1 MRSKSSSMPTPARR
15 CGPRPSGFTPPS
27 CRPCRSISARMC
39 SSCRNGWPGFVRPE
53 TNRRAPCGSPIGLF
67 SRDPMIRFA
76 ATRLIEIVAMLVL
89 MSFVI
94 YALIG
99 LMPGDPIDLMRSAD
113 PRMSAADAAR
123 LKALY
128 GLDQPL
134 LLRYAGWAQQALAGD
149 LGYSRLFAAPVWR
162 ALLPRLGNTLML
174 MLPSFVLA
182 VAVALGLG
190 IAAARRPHSRLDAA
204 VNLFCFAGVSMPTF
218 WLALLLILVFAA
230 GFGWLPASGI
240 ATAGTSDVADRLRH
254 LVLPVTTL
262 TLVSAAS
269 YTRYVRAA
277 MREALAQDHIR
288 TARAKGAGEARVI
301 FHHALRSALVPV
313 TTILALSFG
322 GLVSGALVTET
333 MFAYPGMGKLI
344 FDAVMGNDY
353 NLALAALLL
362 ATITTML
369 ANLAADLAYGWLDP
383 RVSYR

>member
-1 MRSKSSSMPTPARR
+1 
-15 CGPRPSGFTPPS
+15 
-27 CRPCRSISARMC
+27 
-39 SSCRNGWPGFVRPE
+39 
-53 TNRRAPCGSPIGLF
+53 
-67 SRDPMIRFA
+67 MIRFTA
-76 ATRLIEIVAMLVL
+76 IRLVEIAAMLAL

-128 GLDQPL
+128 GVDQPL
-134 LLRYAGWAQQALAGD
+134 VTRYAAWAREALSGE
-149 LGYSRLFAAPVWR
+149 LGYSRLFAAPVSA
-162 ALLPRLGNTLML
+162 ALLPRLGNSLLLMGS
-174 MLPSFVLA
+174 SFVLA
-182 VAVALGLG
+182 FALALGLG
-190 IAAARRPHSRLDAA
+190 TAAARRPDSRLDAT
-204 VNLFCFAGVSMPTF
+204 VNLFCFAGVSLPTF
-218 WLALLLILVFAA
+218 WLALILILIFAA
-230 GFGWLPASGI
+230 GLGWLPASGI
-240 ATAGTSDVADRLRH
+240 ATAGSSDVADRLRH
-254 LVLPVTTL
+254 LILPVATL
-262 TLVSAAS
+262 TLVTTGS

-288 TARAKGAGEARVI
+288 TARAKGASETRVVL
-301 FHHALRSALVPV
+301 HHALRAALVPV

-362 ATITTML
+362 ATATTMT
-369 ANLAADLAYGWLDP
+369 ANLAADLAYAWLDP

>member
-1 MRSKSSSMPTPARR
+1 
-15 CGPRPSGFTPPS
+15 
-27 CRPCRSISARMC
+27 
-39 SSCRNGWPGFVRPE
+39 
-53 TNRRAPCGSPIGLF
+53 
-67 SRDPMIRFA
+67 MIRYTA
-76 ATRLIEIVAMLVL
+76 IRLIEIAALLVL
-89 MSFVI
+89 LSLVI

-99 LMPGDPIDLMRSAD
+99 LMPGDPIDLMRQSD
-113 PRMSAADAAR
+113 PRMSAADVAR
-123 LKALY
+123 LKAAY

-134 LLRYAGWAQQALAGD
+134 LGRYLAWASEALAGD
-149 LGYSRLFAAPVWR
+149 LGYSRLFAAPVWS
-162 ALLPRLGNTLML
+162 ALLPRLGNSLML
-174 MLPSFVLA
+174 MGTSFVLA
-182 VAVALGLG
+182 LLLALALGT
-190 IAAARRPHSRLDAA
+190 AAARRPRSRLDAA

-218 WLALLLILVFAA
+218 WLALVLILVFAA
-230 GFGWLPASGI
+230 GLGWLPASGI
-240 ATAGTSDVADRLRH
+240 ATAGASGVGDRLVH
-254 LVLPVTTL
+254 LVLPVATL
-262 TLVSAAS
+262 TLANVGA

-301 FHHALRSALVPV
+301 LHHAMRSAMMPV

-362 ATITTML
+362 AAMTTML

>member
-1 MRSKSSSMPTPARR
+1 
-15 CGPRPSGFTPPS
+15 
-27 CRPCRSISARMC
+27 
-39 SSCRNGWPGFVRPE
+39 
-53 TNRRAPCGSPIGLF
+53 
-67 SRDPMIRFA
+67 MIRFA
-76 ATRLIEIVAMLVL
+76 AIRLVEIMAMLVL

-113 PRMSAADAAR
+113 PRMSTADAAR

-134 LLRYAGWAQQALAGD
+134 LLRYMAWARQALAGD

-162 ALLPRLGNTLML
+162 ALLPRLGNSLLLMG
-174 MLPSFVLA
+174 PSFVLA
-182 VAVALGLG
+182 FAVALGLG
-190 IAAARRPHSRLDAA
+190 TAAARRPHSRLDAA
-204 VNLFCFAGVSMPTF
+204 INLFCFAGVSLPTF
-218 WLALLLILVFAA
+218 WLALVLILVFAA

-240 ATAGTSDVADRLRH
+240 ATAGSSDIADRLRH
-254 LVLPVTTL
+254 LVLPATTL
-262 TLVSAAS
+262 ILVSAAS

-288 TARAKGAGEARVI
+288 TARAKGASEARVI
-301 FHHALRSALVPV
+301 MHHALRAALVPV

-362 ATITTML
+362 ATAVTMV
-369 ANLAADLAYGWLDP
+369 ANLAADLAYAWLDP

>member
-1 MRSKSSSMPTPARR
+1 
-15 CGPRPSGFTPPS
+15 
-27 CRPCRSISARMC
+27 
-39 SSCRNGWPGFVRPE
+39 
-53 TNRRAPCGSPIGLF
+53 
-67 SRDPMIRFA
+67 MIRFA
-76 ATRLIEIVAMLVL
+76 AIRLVEIIAMLAL
-89 MSFVI
+89 MSFLI

-134 LLRYAGWAQQALAGD
+134 LLRYAGWARQALAGD
-149 LGYSRLFAAPVWR
+149 LGYSRLFAAPVWG
-162 ALLPRLGNTLML
+162 ALLPRLGNSLLLMV
-174 MLPSFVLA
+174 PSFVLA
-182 VAVALGLG
+182 FTIALGLG
-190 IAAARRPHSRLDAA
+190 TLAARHPQSRLDGA
-204 VNLFCFAGVSMPTF
+204 VNLFCFAGISMPTF
-218 WLALLLILVFAA
+218 WLALILILVFAA
-230 GFGWLPASGI
+230 AFGWLPASGI
-240 ATAGTSDVADRLRH
+240 ATAGSSDIADRLRH
-254 LVLPVTTL
+254 LVMPVTTL

-269 YTRYVRAA
+269 YTRYVRSA
-277 MREALAQDHIR
+277 MREALSQDHIR
-288 TARAKGAGEARVI
+288 TARAKGASEARVVV
-301 FHHALRSALVPV
+301 HHALRSALVPV

-362 ATITTML
+362 ATVVTMV
-369 ANLAADLAYGWLDP
+369 ANLVADLAYAWLDP

>member
-1 MRSKSSSMPTPARR
+1 
-15 CGPRPSGFTPPS
+15 
-27 CRPCRSISARMC
+27 
-39 SSCRNGWPGFVRPE
+39 
-53 TNRRAPCGSPIGLF
+53 
-67 SRDPMIRFA
+67 MIRFTA
-76 ATRLIEIVAMLVL
+76 IRLVEIVAMLAL

-128 GLDQPL
+128 GVDQPL
-134 LLRYAGWAQQALAGD
+134 LTRYAAWAREALAGE
-149 LGYSRLFAAPVWR
+149 LGYSRLFAAPVFA
-162 ALLPRLGNTLML
+162 ALLPRLGNSLLLMGS
-174 MLPSFVLA
+174 SFVLA
-182 VAVALGLG
+182 FALALGLG
-190 IAAARRPHSRLDAA
+190 TAAARRPDSRLDTA
-204 VNLFCFAGVSMPTF
+204 VNLFCFAGVSVPTF
-218 WLALLLILVFAA
+218 WLALILILIFAA
-230 GFGWLPASGI
+230 GLGWLPASGI
-240 ATAGTSDVADRLRH
+240 ATAGTSDIADRLRH
-254 LVLPVTTL
+254 LTLPVATL
-262 TLVSAAS
+262 TLVTTGS

-288 TARAKGAGEARVI
+288 TARAKGASEARVV
-301 FHHALRSALVPV
+301 FHHALRTALVPV

-362 ATITTML
+362 AAATTMV
-369 ANLAADLAYGWLDP
+369 ANLCADLAYAWLDP